1 MTSRAFSVI
10 GGEKDGLDS
19 IGDCRVIR
27 SGMGDKSKVYRGF
40 YEIITFYHND
50 NWQWLLVF
58 IFYHRR

>member
-19 IGDCRVIR
+19 IGDC
-27 SGMGDKSKVYRGF
+27 SDKSKVYRGF

-50 NWQWLLVF
+50 CWHG
-58 IFYHRR
+58 Y